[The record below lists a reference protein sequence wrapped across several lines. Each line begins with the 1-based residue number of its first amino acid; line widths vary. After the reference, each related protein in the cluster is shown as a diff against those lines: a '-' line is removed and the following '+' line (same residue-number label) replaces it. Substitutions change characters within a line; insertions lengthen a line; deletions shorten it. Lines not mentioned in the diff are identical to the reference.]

1 VIWVFCFS
9 IKLEVWSNFKDKY
22 MKQSEKLDII
32 LRYLYE
38 RRNDRREFS
47 IAEILK
53 ESNVEADDNEI
64 GRLANQLK
72 VDKLIELNVLSQKLK
87 KAKITS
93 KGITYCEEDSHA
105 KKGESIVNHYH
116 IVNSPQSNIVV
127 QSSQVTINQQQHDKA
142 TELIKEMREAIGQ
155 DQAVDLLLKRE
166 ILECLTE
173 IEAGVAAQRAP
184 KFAIKGL
191 LGIAANIAS
200 ISKLALDLSHVVIPQ
215 A

>member
-1 VIWVFCFS
+1 
-9 IKLEVWSNFKDKY
+9 
-22 MKQSEKLDII
+22 MKQSEKLDVI

-53 ESNVEADDNEI
+53 ESNVQADENEI
-64 GRLANQLK
+64 GRLANQLR

-93 KGITYCEEDSHA
+93 KGITYCEEDSHV
-105 KKGESIVNHYH
+105 KKGESIVNNYH
-116 IVNSPQSNIVV
+116 IVNSPQANIVV
-127 QSSQVTINQQQHDKA
+127 HSSQVTINQEQHEKA
-142 TELIKEMREAIGQ
+142 SQIINEIKAAISKDESVEIAMRT
-155 DQAVDLLLKRE
+155 E

-173 IEAGVAAQRAP
+173 IEAGIANQKAP
-184 KFAIKGL
+184 KFAIKSL
-191 LGIAANIAS
+191 LGMGSDIAS
-200 ISKLALDLSHVVIPQ
+200 ISGLALNLAQLFQGIP